1 MIVRDQELEEIDK
14 QVWERFI
21 SESNNGTLF
30 SRPRFYQH
38 HDEPALVR
46 FIGCFEGEDLVA
58 GVVGSFNEEGDE
70 FTSPVK
76 ASYGGLILPSVS
88 FSDTEKALTV
98 LMEYFRTMNVRKV
111 KLTFPPLPYQRE
123 LRQDLDY
130 LLKYHG
136 FQESQTL
143 ISSITFTDGYD
154 DKALSSMGRRAVK
167 KARKKDVLIKPID
180 DVEAFYHILEQNK
193 QKFDLEPTHS
203 LTEIKQLL
211 DLFPDEIKLLG
222 AWKDDTL
229 IAGVMNMQCN
239 DQALLTFYICSLEKY
254 LSLRPVNLLLHQV
267 CINARDRGIPVV
279 DFGVSMETDTDNPM
293 DPRRSLI
300 FFKEH
305 FNSRGFLRTRYEW
318 RKEQLPVKSKQ

>member
-1 MIVRDQELEEIDK
+1 MIVRDQELEKIDE
-14 QVWERFI
+14 QIWERFI

-30 SRPRFYQH
+30 SRPRFYRH
-38 HDEPALVR
+38 HDELVPVR

-58 GVVGSFNEEGDE
+58 GLVGAFNEEATE

-76 ASYGGLILPSVS
+76 ASYGGLMLPLAS
-88 FSDTEKALTV
+88 FSDTETALTV
-98 LMEYFRTMNVRKV
+98 LMEYFRTIDVRKV
-111 KLTFPPLPYQRE
+111 QFTFPPLPYQRQ
-123 LRQDLDY
+123 LRQDLDF

-136 FQESQTL
+136 FQESQVL

-167 KARKKDVLIKPID
+167 KARKKGVTINPID
-180 DVEAFYHILEQNK
+180 NVEAFYDVLEQNK

-203 LTEIKQLL
+203 LGEMRLLL

-239 DQALLTFYICSLEKY
+239 AQAVLTFYICSLEKY
-254 LSLRPVNLLLHQV
+254 QSLRPVNLLLHQV
-267 CINARDRGIPVV
+267 CVDARDRRISVV

-318 RKEQLPVKSKQ
+318 KKEQLPVGSKQ

>member
-1 MIVRDQELEEIDK
+1 MIVRDQELQEIDL

-30 SRPRFYQH
+30 STPRFYQH
-38 HDEPALVR
+38 HDEPAPVR

-58 GVVGSFNEEGDE
+58 GVVGAFNEDGSE

-76 ASYGGLILPSVS
+76 ASYGGIILPSVS
-88 FSDTEKALTV
+88 FSDTEKALSV
-98 LMEYFRTMNVRKV
+98 LMEYFQTMNVRKIQ
-111 KLTFPPLPYQRE
+111 LTFPPFPYQNQ
-123 LRQDLDY
+123 LRQELDF
-130 LLKYHG
+130 LLRYYG
-136 FQESQTL
+136 FREGQTL
-143 ISSITFTDGYD
+143 ISSITFTEGYD

-167 KARKKDVLIKPID
+167 KARKKELLIKPVE
-180 DVEAFYHILEQNK
+180 DVDAFYHILERNK

-203 LTEIKQLL
+203 LTEIKRLL

-222 AWKDDTL
+222 AWKEDTL
-229 IAGVMNMQCN
+229 IAGVMNLQCN
-239 DQALLTFYICSLEKY
+239 EQALLTFYICSLEKY
-254 LSLRPVNLLLHQV
+254 QSLRPVNLLLHQV
-267 CINARDRGIPVV
+267 CVDARDQGIPVV

-318 RKEQLPVKSKQ
+318 NKEPLPVNSEQ